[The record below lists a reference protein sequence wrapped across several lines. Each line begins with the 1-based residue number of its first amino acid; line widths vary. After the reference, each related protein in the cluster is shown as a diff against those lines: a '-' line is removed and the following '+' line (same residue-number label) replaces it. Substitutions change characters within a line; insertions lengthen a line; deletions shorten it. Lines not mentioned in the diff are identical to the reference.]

1 MQRILKF
8 LSVRLALTAAAILA
22 SAAIAP
28 SAALAAAHER
38 SAAAPKIR
46 HSTAAHQ
53 YSANDRRYRALRA
66 YGAGPTN
73 AYGAILGG
81 SGVSSPSYPG
91 YGYGYGD
98 NSHGCSACVD

>member
-1 MQRILKF
+1 MQRILQF
-8 LSVRLALTAAAILA
+8 LPVHLALTMAAILA

-28 SAALAAAHER
+28 SAALAAHER

-46 HSTAAHQ
+46 HSTAAQ

-66 YGAGPTN
+66 YGAAPTN
-73 AYGAILGG
+73 TYGAMLGG
-81 SGVSSPSYPG
+81 SGVSGPSYPG